1 MYKILILCFTLFF
14 LTSCSTE
21 KNDEI
26 LSDESKTR
34 MEENQHSST
43 ESSIEKLERENLI
56 PVITPQT
63 TEEE

>member
-1 MYKILILCFTLFF
+1 MFYIIF

-43 ESSIEKLERENLI
+43 ESSIEKLERKI
-56 PVITPQT
+56 
-63 TEEE
+63 